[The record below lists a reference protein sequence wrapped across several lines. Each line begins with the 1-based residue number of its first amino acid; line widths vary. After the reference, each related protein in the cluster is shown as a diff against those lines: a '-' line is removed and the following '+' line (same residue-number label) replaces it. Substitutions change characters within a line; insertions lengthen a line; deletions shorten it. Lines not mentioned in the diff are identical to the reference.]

1 MATFSFS
8 RTMAGRNKPAITP
21 NTTIVIP
28 QPTQNLRLRSRS
40 SLNLACL
47 SDFGFS
53 SLILQLRFFSDG
65 CPRLTVAADV
75 RRLIFRNPKSEIRNP
90 KLIGASTIPVVRG
103 TECSPTC
110 LPMSQHGLLRI
121 PRCALHVCSRCPP
134 VVPPPLKH
142 QHRQADG
149 RDPAPDFEI
158 RP

>member
-90 KLIGASTIPVVRG
+90 KSEIDRS
-103 TECSPTC
+103 
-110 LPMSQHGLLRI
+110 
-121 PRCALHVCSRCPP
+121 LHDSSGEGNRV
-134 VVPPPLKH
+134 
-142 QHRQADG
+142 
-149 RDPAPDFEI
+149 
-158 RP
+158 

>member
-65 CPRLTVAADV
+65 CPRITVAADV
-75 RRLIFRNPKSEIRNP
+75 GRLQLPSLEIERASLRRL
-90 KLIGASTIPVVRG
+90 
-103 TECSPTC
+103 
-110 LPMSQHGLLRI
+110 LRSLWFVT
-121 PRCALHVCSRCPP
+121 A
-134 VVPPPLKH
+134 
-142 QHRQADG
+142 ADG
-149 RDPAPDFEI
+149 
-158 RP
+158 